1 MSKHLKVAL
10 VDDDIPNTEVLRDFL
25 IRNGYS
31 HVDKYHDGESFV
43 ESLDR
48 FNERAVVL
56 DFDLSGGGDMNGLE
70 VLDAIR
76 ERSPSTHVIFFS
88 GQDSLE
94 VAVEALKNG
103 ADDYIVKSNAA
114 FALVKTSLD
123 KVYDI
128 QVLRTNEKR
137 SQRMSLLFAL
147 LWMAS
152 MAAAAFF
159 ATRG

>member
-31 HVDKYHDGESFV
+31 HVDKYHDGESFLQ
-43 ESLDR
+43 SLDR
-48 FNERAVVL
+48 FDERAVVL
-56 DFDLSGGGDMNGLE
+56 DFDLSGGGELNGLE
-70 VLDAIR
+70 VLEAIR

-103 ADDYIVKSNAA
+103 ADDYVVKSNAA

-128 QVLRTNEKR
+128 QILRLNEKR
-137 SQRMSLLFAL
+137 SQRMSWMLAIG
-147 LWMAS
+147 WMATI
-152 MAAAAFF
+152 AIAAFF
-159 ATRG
+159 ATR

>member
-1 MSKHLKVAL
+1 
-10 VDDDIPNTEVLRDFL
+10 
-25 IRNGYS
+25 
-31 HVDKYHDGESFV
+31 
-43 ESLDR
+43 
-48 FNERAVVL
+48 
-56 DFDLSGGGDMNGLE
+56 MNGLE

-76 ERSPSTHVIFFS
+76 ERSRSTHVIFFS

>member
-1 MSKHLKVAL
+1 MSKHLKIAL
-10 VDDDIPNTEVLRDFL
+10 VDDDIPNTEILRDFL

-31 HVDKYHDGESFV
+31 HVDKYHDGESFL
-43 ESLDR
+43 ESIDR
-48 FNERAVVL
+48 FDERAVVL
-56 DFDLSGGGDMNGLE
+56 DFDLSGGGELNGLE
-70 VLDAIR
+70 VLEALK
-76 ERSPSTHVIFFS
+76 ERSPQTHVIFYS

-94 VAVEALKNG
+94 VAVESLKNG

-128 QVLRTNEKR
+128 QILRTNEKR
-137 SQRMSLLFAL
+137 SQRMSLLFAV

-159 ATRG
+159 ATS

>member
-1 MSKHLKVAL
+1 MSKHLKIAL

-25 IRNGYS
+25 IRNGYN
-31 HVDKYHDGESFV
+31 HVDKFHDGESFL

-48 FNERAVVL
+48 FDER
-56 DFDLSGGGDMNGLE
+56 
-70 VLDAIR
+70 
-76 ERSPSTHVIFFS
+76 PQTHVIFFS

-94 VAVEALKNG
+94 VAVESLKNG

-123 KVYDI
+123 KVYEL

-137 SQRMSLLFAL
+137 NQRISWAL
-147 LWMAS
+147 ALGWMITLVGVALYV
-152 MAAAAFF
+152 AN
-159 ATRG
+159 

>member
-1 MSKHLKVAL
+1 MHLKVAL

-31 HVDKYHDGESFV
+31 HVDKYHDGESFL

-48 FNERAVVL
+48 FDERAVVL
-56 DFDLSGGGDMNGLE
+56 DFDLSGGGDLNGLE
-70 VLDAIR
+70 VLEAIK

-94 VAVEALKNG
+94 VAVESLKNG

-123 KVYDI
+123 KVYDL
-128 QVLRTNEKR
+128 QVLRTSEKR
-137 SQRMSLLFAL
+137 SQRVSLILAIGWVTTLAVVAYFLAG
-147 LWMAS
+147 S
-152 MAAAAFF
+152 
-159 ATRG
+159 

>member
-48 FNERAVVL
+48 FDERAVVL
-56 DFDLSGGGDMNGLE
+56 DFDLSGGGEMNGLE
-70 VLDAIR
+70 VLEAIR

-128 QVLRTNEKR
+128 QILRTNEKR
-137 SQRMSLLFAL
+137 SQRMSLLFAV

-159 ATRG
+159 ATS

>member
-1 MSKHLKVAL
+1 MSKHLKIAL

-25 IRNGYS
+25 IRNGYN
-31 HVDKYHDGESFV
+31 HVDKYHDGESFL
-43 ESLDR
+43 ETLDR
-48 FNERAVVL
+48 FDERAVVL
-56 DFDLSGGGDMNGLE
+56 DFDLSGGGDLNGLE
-70 VLDAIR
+70 VLEAIK
-76 ERSPSTHVIFFS
+76 ERSPQTHVIFFS

-94 VAVEALKNG
+94 VAVESLKNG

-128 QVLRTNEKR
+128 QVLRSNEKR
-137 SQRMSLLFAL
+137 NQRIGLLMAVG
-147 LWMAS
+147 WMLTIAV
-152 MAAAAFF
+152 AAWL

>member
-48 FNERAVVL
+48 FDERAVVL
-56 DFDLSGGGDMNGLE
+56 DFDLSGGGEMNGLE

-128 QVLRTNEKR
+128 QILRTNEKR
-137 SQRMSLLFAL
+137 SQRMSLLFAV

-159 ATRG
+159 ATS

>member
-31 HVDKYHDGESFV
+31 HVDKYHDGESFL

-48 FNERAVVL
+48 FDERAVVL
-56 DFDLSGGGDMNGLE
+56 DFDLSGGGELNGLE
-70 VLDAIR
+70 VLEAIK
-76 ERSPSTHVIFFS
+76 ERSPNMHVVFFS

-94 VAVEALKNG
+94 VAVESLKNG

-123 KVYDI
+123 KVFDI
-128 QVLRTNEKR
+128 QVLKLNER
-137 SQRMSLLFAL
+137 RNQRISWIMAIGWMSTIAAVALYFAG
-147 LWMAS
+147 
-152 MAAAAFF
+152 
-159 ATRG
+159 R